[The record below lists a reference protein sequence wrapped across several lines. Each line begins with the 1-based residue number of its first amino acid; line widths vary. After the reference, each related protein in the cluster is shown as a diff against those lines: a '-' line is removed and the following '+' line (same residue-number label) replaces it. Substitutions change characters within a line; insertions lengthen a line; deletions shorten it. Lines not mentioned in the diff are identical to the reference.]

1 MSRARRFT
9 YAAMLRALTSLL
21 LAGLMAWA
29 IPSWAQTAAS
39 LWEQDLR
46 LAQMAERVSG
56 ANAQLCRQTMPL
68 TGMIVHS
75 ADQYGP
81 AHVEWFA
88 HGAVSVAQVLPG
100 SVAERAGLLP
110 GDGLLAVEGTPVANL
125 PRRPGYPLR
134 DEVFEHLAQR
144 QAPITLDLMRD
155 GMELRVVLDAPTG
168 CRVLVEVLADDAN
181 TARSDGRV
189 IQISHALAARLDEAG
204 LAVIF
209 AHELAHSVLEH
220 QRRLRDAGVAEG
232 LAAEFGRSRRLT
244 RQAEVEADLLSAHLL
259 ANAGFDPAIAPAFW
273 RERAAEALGPRLL
286 RSRIY
291 PPNAERARLIE
302 REIAMALAGGQPLP
316 SAAAHLLMHRDRPM
330 GE

>member
-1 MSRARRFT
+1 MSHARRFT
-9 YAAMLRALTSLL
+9 DGAMLRALISLFLASLL
-21 LAGLMAWA
+21 SWA
-29 IPSWAQTAAS
+29 CPTSAQTAAS

-46 LAQMAERVSG
+46 LAQMAERIGG
-56 ANAQLCRQTMPL
+56 ANAHLCRQTMPL
-68 TGMIVHS
+68 TGLIVHS
-75 ADQYGP
+75 ADQYGDGTS
-81 AHVEWFA
+81 AWFVN
-88 HGAVSVAQVLPG
+88 GAASVAQVLPG

-110 GDGLLAVEGTPVANL
+110 GDGVIAIGGTPVATL
-125 PRRPGYPLR
+125 PRRAGYPLR
-134 DEVFEHLAQR
+134 DEAFEAIAQV
-144 QAPITLDLMRD
+144 PGPVTLDIMRD
-155 GMELRVVLDAPTG
+155 GAARRVELDAPPG
-168 CRVLVEVLADDAN
+168 CRVLVEVLADDGN

-189 IQISHALAARLDEAG
+189 IQISHALASRLNEAG

-273 RERAAEALGPRLL
+273 RDRAAEALGSRLL

-302 REIAMALAGGQPLP
+302 REIAMALAGQPLP
-316 SAAAHLLMHRDRPM
+316 SAAAHLLVHRDSAM
-330 GE
+330 GD

>member
-1 MSRARRFT
+1 
-9 YAAMLRALTSLL
+9 MLRALTSLL
-21 LAGLMAWA
+21 LASLLAWA
-29 IPSWAQTAAS
+29 SPSWAQTAAS

-56 ANAQLCRQTMPL
+56 ANAHLCRQTMPL

-75 ADQYGP
+75 ADQYGA
-81 AHVEWFA
+81 AHAKWFA
-88 HGAVSVAQVLPG
+88 QGAVSVAQVLPG
-100 SVAERAGLLP
+100 SAAERAGLLP

-125 PRRPGYPLR
+125 PRRPFYPLR
-134 DEVFEHLAQR
+134 DEVFEHLALL

-155 GMELRVVLDAPTG
+155 GTERRVVLDAPTG

-273 RERAAEALGPRLL
+273 RERAAVALGPRLL

-291 PPNAERARLIE
+291 PPNSERARLIE
-302 REIAMALAGGQPLP
+302 REITLALAGQPLP